1 MLSFIRRHWVAYTVG
16 AALALLLGFGAAWFV
31 ALNARLLKTSVP
43 NASRQSKLQLKPTSS
58 LRRIRLAQTKYRIQ
72 ARRSKHISVKK
83 R

>member
-1 MLSFIRRHWVAYTVG
+1 MLSFIRRHWVAYAVG

-31 ALNARLLKTSVP
+31 GVKCSTPEDVRAERIKAEQAATQADK
-43 NASRQSKLQLKPTSS
+43 QLEKDTAGSNEVS
-58 LRRIRLAQTKYRIQ
+58 